1 MQRAR
6 QVSTILTTPTSALYM
21 ESFGDAAKGKV
32 KAAERAAEKKKQQEK
47 EDKKKEK
54 KTSHEM
60 KSSRSD
66 SNSEPASPA
75 QRCRAPTRLRA
86 CSSARARRC

>member
-1 MQRAR
+1 M
-6 QVSTILTTPTSALYM
+6 LTTPTPALYM

-32 KAAERAAEKKKQQEK
+32 KAAEREAEKKNKNKK
-47 EDKKKEK
+47 EDKQKEQK
-54 KTSHEM
+54 MKQET
-60 KSSRSD
+60 KSSSSD

-86 CSSARARRC
+86 CSRALAGRC